1 MNKHI
6 KVKLVFLVILC
17 FVLMCGF
24 TSNKGGVSGISGVN
38 GVETVNFT
46 YMTDKSPKGG
56 EVLLTI
62 YESKGNT
69 KYSGF
74 VTSDGTRSQIKT
86 KVSAEP
92 LKSNIKIIGL
102 EWYNCHALVNITP
115 ECKEKLDKGQ
125 LRIEIDPNVIQK
137 SENIDKKE
145 TNKIVSAIIIGIIG
159 AFVLSKLTEERE
171 KEG

>member
-6 KVKLVFLVILC
+6 KVKLVFLVSLC

-24 TSNKGGVSGISGVN
+24 TSKEGVKSD
-38 GVETVNFT
+38 VETVVFN
-46 YMTDKSPKGG
+46 YMTDNPPKNN
-56 EVLLTI
+56 EAILTM
-62 YESKGNT
+62 YESKSKA

-74 VTSDGTRSQIKT
+74 ATSDGTSSEIEV
-86 KVSAEP
+86 KVTADP
-92 LKSNIKIIGL
+92 VKNMTFFGKK
-102 EWYNCHALVNITP
+102 WYNCHALVNITT

-125 LRIEIDPNVIQK
+125 LRIDLDLKESQK
-137 SENIDKKE
+137 SENTDKKE
-145 TNKIVSAIIIGIIG
+145 TNKIVSAIIIGIIC